1 MTPLPSLG
9 RATDRVLPKADWW
22 AGKAAQKVMD
32 ALEGK
37 AWFVGGGVRD
47 AILGRPVTDIDIA
60 TLWASR
66 AMQRRFRERGLW
78 CYLTGRRLGTMT
90 VERAGWSAQVT
101 PVQSVPGEQRD
112 ARADATRRDF
122 TINTLV
128 ASVSGKIYDPIE
140 RGMADLKAGR
150 VRFVVDPAMSLKE
163 DPVRLVRFLRF
174 QAIYGRI
181 PPNPETVDACRMA
194 AHSLLP
200 RAEPFRVGLML
211 QKLVG
216 CSAAVSALGMAEE
229 FGAMGSL
236 LPRPNLAALQALLFE
251 VEQADWR
258 QRLAVLLTPSDVKR
272 VFVRYAWP
280 QDDRL
285 HVELLQSLVYGRPAT
300 VAAILQRRSSDI
312 LDEALP
318 IARALE
324 RQEAITLLS
333 ALSEHEGS
341 VPHRRFPLKRRH
353 IAALGWDE
361 ESAALVRAALKDHW
375 VASGRTMDRFE
386 LLDLAERWQAEG
398 LPA

>member
-1 MTPLPSLG
+1 MSPGPSLG
-9 RATDRVLPKADWW
+9 RATDRVLPSAEWW
-22 AGKAAQKVMD
+22 SGKAAQKVME

-47 AILGRPVTDIDIA
+47 ALLGQPVTDVDIA

-66 AMQRRFRERGLW
+66 AMQKRFRDRGLW

-90 VERAGWSAQVT
+90 VERGDWSAQVT
-101 PVQSVPGEQRD
+101 PVQAHPGEPRD
-112 ARADATRRDF
+112 ARADAFRRDF

-128 ASVSGKIYDPIE
+128 ADREGRIHDPVE
-140 RGMADLKAGR
+140 RGLADLRAGR
-150 VRFVVDPAMSLKE
+150 VRFVVDPGVSLRE
-163 DPVRLVRFLRF
+163 DPVRLIRFLRF

-181 PPNPETVDACRMA
+181 PPNPETTEACRRA
-194 AHSLLP
+194 ANSLLP
-200 RAEPFRVGLML
+200 KAEPFRVGLML

-216 CSAAVSALGMAEE
+216 CSQAVKALELAEQ

-236 LPRPNLAALQALLFE
+236 LPRPDIPALQALLTE
-251 VEQADWR
+251 VPDADWR
-258 QRLAVLLTPSDVKR
+258 QRLAVLLSPGDVKR

-280 QDDRL
+280 QDDRI
-285 HVELLQSLVYGRPAT
+285 HVEVLHNLVYGRPAT
-300 VAAILQRRSSDI
+300 VAAILQRRSHEI
-312 LDEALP
+312 LAEALP

-324 RQEAITLLS
+324 RKEALTLLG
-333 ALSEHEGS
+333 ALDEHEGS

-361 ESAALVRAALKDHW
+361 ENAVLVRAALKDHW
-375 VASGRTMDRFE
+375 IASGRTMDRFE